1 MLESRI
7 LKIQKNWKAFTPEQR
22 FFLSYGRIWASNVA
36 PQFVAY
42 LVNSDTHSPNN
53 QRVNAALPM
62 IDAWY
67 DAFNIKAGDK
77 LFVPMR
83 TEHTSGNQKNYL
95 ERNYLMYNYQ
105 RLVKSVLD

>member
-1 MLESRI
+1 MRKTLEG
-7 LKIQKNWKAFTPEQR
+7 FTPAQR

-42 LVNSDTHSPNN
+42 LVNSDTHSPNA

-77 LFVPMR
+77 LYVPIDNR
-83 TEHTSGNQKNYL
+83 AHIW
-95 ERNYLMYNYQ
+95 
-105 RLVKSVLD
+105 